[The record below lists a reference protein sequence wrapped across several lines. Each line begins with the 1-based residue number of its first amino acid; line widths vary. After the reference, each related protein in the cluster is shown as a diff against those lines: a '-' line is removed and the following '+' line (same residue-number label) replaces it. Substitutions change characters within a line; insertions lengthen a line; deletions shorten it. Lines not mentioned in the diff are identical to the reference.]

1 MIKKLFVPSLI
12 ATLCWLPF
20 IISVTFAQ
28 TNGVPDVSTSP
39 LPASQSEFWTFAI
52 AIVVPLIVGGLKK
65 LFPVIPKWA
74 LPISTPFVGLAL
86 GAALKAIGAANLG
99 WVDMAQ
105 AGAMAVMIRES
116 WSQLVTVPIKGEE
129 GSKTKD
135 PEDIETP
142 NFRKKGRQ

>member
-1 MIKKLFVPSLI
+1 MKTLHRLFNFTVLACFLSMGAI
-12 ATLCWLPF
+12 W
-20 IISVTFAQ
+20 VMAQ
-28 TNGVPDVSTSP
+28 TNSPPDVSTSP

-65 LFPVIPKWA
+65 LFPIIPKWA

-86 GAALKAIGAANLG
+86 GAALKALGAADMS
-99 WVDMAQ
+99 WVDMGQ

-116 WSQLVTVPIKGEE
+116 WNKIVTEPIKGQEAA
-129 GSKTKD
+129 KTKD

-142 NFRKKGRQ
+142 NFRKKGIQ

>member
-1 MIKKLFVPSLI
+1 MKTIPFFVLSI
-12 ATLCWLPF
+12 WAIVAF
-20 IISVTFAQ
+20 GQ

-52 AIVVPLIVGGLKK
+52 AAIVPLIVGGLKK
-65 LFPVIPKWA
+65 LFPIIPKWA

-86 GAALKAIGAANLG
+86 GAALKALGAADMS

-116 WSQLVTVPIKGEE
+116 WNKILTEPIKGEE
-129 GSKTKD
+129 GAKTKD
-135 PEDIETP
+135 PEDVRREDLE
-142 NFRKKGRQ
+142 KVKWKS